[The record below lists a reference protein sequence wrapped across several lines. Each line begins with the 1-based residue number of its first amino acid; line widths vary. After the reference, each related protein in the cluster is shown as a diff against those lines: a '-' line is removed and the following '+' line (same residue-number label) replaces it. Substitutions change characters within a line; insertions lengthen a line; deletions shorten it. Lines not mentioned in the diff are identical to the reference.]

1 MCLAWLQSMVPVI
14 STVLYINHV
23 SAGAQSHVRIK
34 NRVFMFSSVEEG
46 GGNQAVQEGSAG
58 SEEAS

>member
-1 MCLAWLQSMVPVI
+1 MVPVI

>member
-1 MCLAWLQSMVPVI
+1 MVPVI

-23 SAGAQSHVRIK
+23 SAAAQSHVRIK

-46 GGNQAVQEGSAG
+46 DGNQAVQEESAG